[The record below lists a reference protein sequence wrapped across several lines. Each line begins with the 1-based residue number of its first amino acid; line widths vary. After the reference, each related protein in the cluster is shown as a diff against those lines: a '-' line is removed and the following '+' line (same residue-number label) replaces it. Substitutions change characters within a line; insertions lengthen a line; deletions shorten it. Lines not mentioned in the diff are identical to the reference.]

1 MSTQIV
7 AKCRHCGIDIA
18 QGPSGAWVPTDR
30 DNIMGVCRKGR
41 IGEPLMP
48 HEPIP
53 AGLDGAAVVVDRDE
67 RGPTIYCPGCDG
79 LHPSNYPCI

>member
-18 QGPSGAWVPTDR
+18 QGPSGAWAPTDR
-30 DNIMGVCRKGR
+30 DNILGVCQKGR
-41 IGEPLMP
+41 IGEPLML
-48 HEPIP
+48 HEPMP
-53 AGLDGAAVVVDRDE
+53 AGLDGAAAVVDRDE
-67 RGPTIYCPGCDG
+67 RGPTIHCPRCDG